1 MHRVIEFLKEIDRGA
16 GNAPQELLDRI
27 LRECRR
33 LTGAEAATIYRV
45 READDAPFL
54 EPMSLQNDLI
64 ELEPMEFVVAMDET
78 SIAGYVA
85 LTGQAVLIDDAYAIP
100 SGRPFIFNASFD
112 VATGYR
118 TGSVA
123 CIALRRSQGD
133 VCAVVQLINSRDPA
147 GAAVPF
153 AADEIEIIEAAG
165 LIVSSAIERAEM
177 LERLERQNRELTRQF
192 ATIEA
197 LQHETETALT
207 NARKSDRAKAE
218 LLNCIGHELRTPLN
232 SIIGFSELLKNEG
245 FGPLGHPSYAAFATD
260 IAAGG
265 HQLLRIVNDILA
277 IVRAD
282 SNVRKLRDDGRA
294 AYGCVEDTARAF
306 FETAAEANLVLA
318 AEIAEEPASCA
329 VDRTALQTALE
340 RLIDNAIKFTPAGGE
355 IVVTVGPTEEG
366 GLAIEVRDTGIGMTD
381 AEIEV
386 AFTPFGQIDSSL
398 GREYEGAGLGLTLA
412 AAIAR
417 GMNGDLTITSQPG
430 EGTAVRLSFPPS
442 NADLRNLPSERD
454 EPKSATS

>member
-16 GNAPQELLDRI
+16 GNASEELLDRI

-33 LTGAEAATIYRV
+33 LTQAEAGTIYLV
-45 READDAPFL
+45 RGDDDAAYL
-54 EPMSLQNDLI
+54 EPMSLQNDRI
-64 ELEPMEFVVAMDET
+64 ELEPMEFVVAMDES

-85 LTGQAVLIDDAYAIP
+85 ITGQSVRIEDAYNIP
-100 SGRPFIFNASFD
+100 PDRPYIFNASFD
-112 VATGYR
+112 TATGYR

-133 VCAVVQLINSRDPA
+133 VCAVVQLINRLEAD
-147 GAAVPF
+147 GGIVPF
-153 AADEIEIIEAAG
+153 DANEIEIIDAAG
-165 LIVSSAIERAEM
+165 LIVSGAIERAEM
-177 LERLERQNRELTRQF
+177 LKRLERQNRELTRQF
-192 ATIEA
+192 ETIEA
-197 LQHETETALT
+197 LQQETATALL
-207 NARKSDRAKAE
+207 NAQKSDRAKAE
-218 LLNCIGHELRTPLN
+218 FLNCIGHELRTPLN

-245 FGPLGHPSYAAFATD
+245 FGPLGHPSYATFAAD

-282 SNVRKLRDDGRA
+282 SNVRKLRDDWRA
-294 AYGCVEDTARAF
+294 AYGCVEDTTRAF

-329 VDRTALQTALE
+329 IDRTSLQTALE
-340 RLIDNAIKFTPAGGE
+340 RLIDNAIKSTPAGGE
-355 IVVTVGPTEEG
+355 IVVSVGPTGRG
-366 GLAIEVRDTGIGMTD
+366 GLGIEVRDTGIGMTD
-381 AEIEV
+381 AEIEI
-386 AFTPFGQIDSSL
+386 AIAPFGQIDSTL

-417 GMNGDLTITSQPG
+417 GMDGEMTIASVPG
-430 EGTAVRLSFPPS
+430 QGTGVRIEFPPAAPES
-442 NADLRNLPSERD
+442 RDLPSRD
-454 EPKSATS
+454 SGPQSATS